1 MIFEGRQTRL
11 IERYQT
17 AEMRS
22 LWSEENK
29 FRTWLEV
36 ELAVCRTWTE
46 RDVIPRESM
55 ADIEEKA
62 DFDLERIREIE
73 ATVHHDVIAFV
84 SSVAEKV
91 GENGRYIHLG
101 LTSSDVIDT
110 AAGMLLRNSLDI
122 ILEETRDLAQTVLK
136 QAHKYKETLCVGRT
150 HGIHGEPMTFG
161 LKLLNW
167 YSQLQRDLE
176 RLEDARKQV
185 AFGKISGAVGTYAHC
200 PPEVEE
206 RVCEMLGLEP
216 APVST
221 QILQRDRHAQA
232 LLSLGLLGTTM
243 ERIATEIRHLQR
255 TEVLEA
261 LEPFGKGQKGSS
273 AMPHKK
279 NPILCERLCGIARLL
294 RGYSVTAMEN
304 VALWHE
310 RDISH
315 SSAERVIWPDAFQ
328 ICHYGLKILHRVVG
342 NLNVQ
347 EKKMMENL
355 NLTRGLVFSQRVL
368 LELVEKFDLQREEA
382 YAIVQDNAMKCWN
395 GEGALRELLE
405 KDPRIGNRLSAQ
417 DLADLFDFRH
427 YTRHV
432 DRIFSRFQDLPRSD
446 DQVE

>member
-1 MIFEGRQTRL
+1 MHK
-11 IERYQT
+11 
-17 AEMRS
+17 

-29 FRTWLEV
+29 FHAWLEV

-46 RDVIPRESM
+46 RGVIPEDSM

-62 DFDLERIREIE
+62 DFDLDRIREIE

-91 GENGRYIHLG
+91 GDNGRYIHLG

-110 AAGMLLRNSLDI
+110 AAGMLLRDSLDL
-122 ILEETRDLAQTVLK
+122 ILEDTRALALIVLS
-136 QAHKYKETLCVGRT
+136 QATKYKNTLCVGRT

-176 RLEDARKQV
+176 RLELARKQIT
-185 AFGKISGAVGTYAHC
+185 FGKLSGAVGTYAHC
-200 PPEVEE
+200 PPEVEK

-221 QILQRDRHAQA
+221 QILQRDRHAQV

-294 RGYSVTAMEN
+294 RGYSLTAMEN

-328 ICHYGLKILHRVVG
+328 VCHYGLRILHRVIS

-347 EKKMMENL
+347 EEKMLENL

-368 LELVEKFDLQREEA
+368 LELVGKFNLQREEA

-395 GEGALRELLE
+395 GEGTLKELLE
-405 KDPRIGNRLSAQ
+405 KDPRIENRLSTQ
-417 DLADLFDFRH
+417 DLDCLFDFKH

-432 DRIFSRFQDLPRSD
+432 DGIFSRFPALPESD
-446 DQVE
+446 APIE